1 MSDENPMGQVIQID
15 EARIRDHLG
24 EMVRG
29 TVEETLNALLDAEA
43 DQLCGAGRYERSQA
57 RQDTRAGSYERTL
70 QTSAGEVDLKIP
82 KLRRQTFETAII
94 ERYRRRESSVE
105 EALIEMYLAG
115 ISVRRVEDITEALWG
130 TRVSPSTV
138 SNLNKK
144 IYAKIEAWRNRR
156 IEGEHPYLYLD
167 GIVMKRTWAGEVRN
181 VSLLVA
187 SAVNSE
193 GFREILGICEG
204 AKEDKSGWSA
214 FLRHLVDRG
223 LKGVQLIIS
232 DACRGL
238 MESAAEYLPDAR
250 WQRCTVHFYRNV
262 FSHVPATRVREV
274 SHMLKAIHAQ
284 ESREAADHKAQAIVE
299 DLRAARMNTAADLVE
314 RSVHET
320 LTYYAFPDIHWQKI
334 RTNNPLERIM
344 KEIRRIGDAPASE
357 HAAALSAAGSANRSR
372 GLIKCAKEL
381 DVTVVRLL
389 ISRYSFA
396 NFWVEQRESN
406 RRNAKSIR
414 DRVAFLCRNN
424 EQQSF
429 CAIHRPLK
437 TAVAAISRT
446 ANRIAS
452 IFTSARCPLYG
463 FGRLLTAAST
473 AKKPR
478 QTELPG
484 FPISRLDQTIRAGSP
499 CAYGR

>member
-1 MSDENPMGQVIQID
+1 MKEQPMSDENPMGQVIQID

-29 TVEETLNALLDAEA
+29 TVEETLNAMLDAEA
-43 DQLCGAGRYERSQA
+43 DRLCGAGRYERNEA
-57 RQDTRAGSYERTL
+57 RQDTRAGSYDRTL
-70 QTSAGEVDLKIP
+70 QTSAGEVNLKVP

-214 FLRHLVDRG
+214 FLRHLVERG

-238 MESAAEYLPDAR
+238 TESAAVYLPEAR
-250 WQRCTVHFYRNV
+250 WQRCMVHFYRNV
-262 FSHVPATRVREV
+262 FSHVPATKVREV

-284 ESREAADHKAQAIVE
+284 ESRDAADRK
-299 DLRAARMNTAADLVE
+299 AARDRRRPAHRQDEHGGRSRRAERVRNAHLLRLPGHPLAEDTHQQPARADHARDSSADPCRWSVPRRPVMPQPGGRATALH
-314 RSVHET
+314 RRHRMVHQV
-320 LTYYAFPDIHWQKI
+320 LH
-334 RTNNPLERIM
+334 
-344 KEIRRIGDAPASE
+344 E
-357 HAAALSAAGSANRSR
+357 HAASLSTAAHANRSR
-372 GLIKCAKEL
+372 RLSNVRKIL
-381 DVTVVRLL
+381 DTTQ
-389 ISRYSFA
+389 F
-396 NFWVEQRESN
+396 
-406 RRNAKSIR
+406 R
-414 DRVAFLCRNN
+414 DH
-424 EQQSF
+424 S
-429 CAIHRPLK
+429 
-437 TAVAAISRT
+437 
-446 ANRIAS
+446 
-452 IFTSARCPLYG
+452 
-463 FGRLLTAAST
+463 
-473 AKKPR
+473 
-478 QTELPG
+478 
-484 FPISRLDQTIRAGSP
+484 
-499 CAYGR
+499 